1 MSFSFAST
9 LQGSFAPSLDCFH
22 LIYIIQMMVKYQEA
36 ETLFSYYLQA
46 AKSACDPQK
55 EFSEDKHCIHT
66 PSSHSWK

>member
-1 MSFSFAST
+1 MV
-9 LQGSFAPSLDCFH
+9 
-22 LIYIIQMMVKYQEA
+22 VKYQEA